1 MTEGRVTTKNTDQ
14 RRGYFVLIDP
24 NVVDDLK
31 SINTTSRTEIVDAIK
46 LIKYVKR
53 PFKGD
58 RLIGSQSEYY
68 KHSIGEYVVLYKF
81 SEDGNTMVII
91 KITQRQNKGFEELF
105 Y

>member
-1 MTEGRVTTKNTDQ
+1 MTEGRVTQKY
-14 RRGYFVLIDP
+14 RAERGYFVLIDP

-58 RLIGSQSEYY
+58 RLIGRQSEYY

-91 KITQRQNKGFEELF
+91 KITQRQNKRF
-105 Y
+105 

>member
-1 MTEGRVTTKNTDQ
+1 MTESSTSTNNTDQ
-14 RRGYFVLIDP
+14 RSGYLVLINP
-24 NVVDDLK
+24 KVIDDLK
-31 SINTTSRTEIVDAIK
+31 SINTTARSEIVDAIK

-58 RLIGSQSEYY
+58 RLIESQSEYY

-91 KITQRQNKGFEELF
+91 KITQRQNKGFEDLF

>member
-14 RRGYFVLIDP
+14 RRGYLILIDP
-24 NVVDDLK
+24 KVVGDLK
-31 SINTTSRTEIVDAIK
+31 SINITSRTEIVDAIK

-53 PFKGD
+53 PFNGE
-58 RLIGSQSEYY
+58 RLIGRQSEYY

-81 SEDGNTMVII
+81 SEDSNTMIII
-91 KITQRQNKGFEELF
+91 KITRRKNKGLEDLF